1 MKSRRLW
8 STSWSTKSVF
18 VLDYYVTY
26 FEIIGNNNADAIDR
40 PNISKYKRRID
51 VVDTS
56 CSIVLPVAVRSPL
69 VALHLAMYNNTI

>member
-8 STSWSTKSVF
+8 SSSWSSKSVI

-69 VALHLAMYNNTI
+69 VALHLAMYINTI